1 MKDLLDLCLSEEETE
16 MTNRAFMVFL
26 RTNQKLIQAFLKDDT
41 FYSHASAIIFSES
54 PSRSAIS
61 RVATLLT
68 NMITTFPEKSEE
80 CCGFIFKLVEFCD
93 EPGVFDLLHQICEPN
108 STMYQAQAGLVE
120 ANFAGVLIQ
129 ELRAEKSDAQKTV
142 AVLHAISEACE
153 NPIMRPSVQTV
164 EMMNVIEEL
173 MQRGDSE
180 VRNELWGTLVAV
192 VCKENMEVA
201 VQFIQTAM
209 DNVVDFYE
217 RVMRVHVFS
226 IEFLT
231 KMISLRSPAS
241 KTVFNPQM
249 EQSMVR
255 LIVQFPDCSNLMGA
269 VFRFIKAGIRW
280 REFTVPTLEVFVP
293 VMTAEA
299 GSRVRSA
306 AAAQCMALLDELDAH
321 RRNEKELEDALA
333 GIEVFDEF
341 CGQRLKSYRK
351 VMAANYG
358 GDVERAVGKSPSSYF
373 PY

>member
-93 EPGVFDLLHQICEPN
+93 EPGVFDLIHKICESN
-108 STMYQAQAGLVE
+108 STMYEAQAGLVE

-129 ELRAEKSDAQKTV
+129 ELKMENSEAQKTV
-142 AVLHAISEACE
+142 AVLRAISEACE
-153 NPIMRPSVQTV
+153 NPIMRASVQTV
-164 EMMNVIEEL
+164 DMMKVMEEL
-173 MQRGDSE
+173 MERGDSE
-180 VRNELWGTLVAV
+180 IKNELWGTLVAV
-192 VCKENMEVA
+192 VCKENMEEA
-201 VQFIQTAM
+201 VQFIQMAM

-217 RVMRVHVFS
+217 QVMRLHVFS

-241 KTVFNPQM
+241 KAVFNPQM

-299 GSRVRSA
+299 GSRVRNA
-306 AAAQCMALLDELDAH
+306 AAAQCMVLLDELDAH
-321 RRNEKELEDALA
+321 RGKEKELEAALA
-333 GIEVFDEF
+333 GIDVFDEF

-351 VMAANYG
+351 VMTSNYG
-358 GDVERAVGKSPSSYF
+358 GDVERAVGKSPSS
-373 PY
+373 